1 MGVSGCWGRTR
12 ASVRPLACVPLW
24 YVRDVPYGLIF
35 ARFELTFALIPCIV
49 KGLTIPTRLASVQWM
64 MRRLP
69 VSYHTP
75 LSEEPTAPP
84 RERRRTSRG
93 GGCWRLMLLV
103 PLMLLLL
110 VGAILGT
117 AYYLFEQ
124 QFAGR
129 IYPNI
134 SVRGVPVGNLTAEE
148 AVDVLT
154 AHHADYL
161 AHPITI
167 TYDQLTWTPTA
178 AELGARLEL
187 EQAVQAAMQV
197 GRSHPEL
204 LDNLRTVAAVWQHGL
219 ELPLHLTIDQPTM
232 QAYFVAR
239 AAEVERPAVDA
250 QFALQNSVPVAVPAI
265 AGRQAL
271 LNETVYDTLVAMQQM
286 QPSTVTLR
294 TRELLPYLSDG
305 SVAEAQ
311 REVDRLLSE
320 PITLVGDY
328 GQTWTWGPER
338 IAQLLQVQRVHR
350 SDAIGDELV
359 IRMDY
364 SPLAGWLEEIAAT
377 SIYGGSLPR
386 VAWNGGS
393 LVITRPGA
401 PRWKVDTLAA
411 EAAIIAALEA
421 NERTIQLPYTQLPPA
436 INESN
441 IAELGITTLLAVG
454 RSDFTGSEAYRVT
467 NIIAGMRLL
476 DGVLIP
482 PGSEFS
488 FNQTVA
494 AITPENGFVEG
505 YVILNNRTQKEW
517 GGGICQDSTTVFRA
531 AFWAGLPFTERWGH
545 SFYINWYD
553 RYGFGPYGDGPG
565 MDATIFMGGPD
576 LRFVNDTGG
585 WLLMQT
591 SVDPSSGLAEVYL
604 YGRPNGRTVELIGP
618 TITDRK
624 PAPDQPVYIAN
635 PQLQPG
641 ERRQSDVARGGMTIN
656 FGRVIRTNGV
666 EIRRDNFSTTF
677 KPWPNIYEVHPAEV
691 PATNPFEIAG
701 GQ

>member
-1 MGVSGCWGRTR
+1 M
-12 ASVRPLACVPLW
+12 
-24 YVRDVPYGLIF
+24 
-35 ARFELTFALIPCIV
+35 
-49 KGLTIPTRLASVQWM
+49 
-64 MRRLP
+64 
-69 VSYHTP
+69 SYHTP
-75 LSEEPTAPP
+75 LDEATQAPLP
-84 RERRRTSRG
+84 PHEQRRRAKWS
-93 GGCWRLMLLV
+93 GGCWRLVLLV
-103 PLMLLLL
+103 PLVLILL
-110 VGAILGT
+110 VGATLGT

-134 SVRGVPVGNLTAEE
+134 SVRGVPVGNLTA
-148 AVDVLT
+148 ADATDALT

-219 ELPLHLTIDQPTM
+219 ELPLHLTVDQPTM
-232 QAYFVAR
+232 QAYVVAR
-239 AAEVERPAVDA
+239 AAEIERPAVDA

-271 LNETVYDTLVAMQQM
+271 LNDTVYETLVAMQQM
-286 QPSTVTLR
+286 QPATVTLR

-328 GQTWTWGPER
+328 GQTWTWSTER
-338 IAQLLQVQRVHR
+338 IAQLLQVQRVRR
-350 SDAIGDELV
+350 SDDTGDELV
-359 IRMDY
+359 ITQDY
-364 SPLAGWLEEIAAT
+364 GPIAGWLEEIATA

-386 VAWNGGS
+386 VAWNGGN
-393 LVITRPGA
+393 LVITQQGA

-411 EAAIIAALEA
+411 EALIVASLEA
-421 NERTIQLPYTQLPPA
+421 NERTIQLPYTQFPPA

-441 IAELGITTLLAVG
+441 LAELGITTLLSVG

-545 SFYINWYD
+545 SFYIDWYD
-553 RYGFGPYGDGPG
+553 RYGFGSYGDGPG

-591 SVDPSSGLAEVYL
+591 GVDTSSGLAEVYL
-604 YGRPNGRTVELIGP
+604 YGSPNGRTVELIGP
-618 TITDRK
+618 TIADRK
-624 PAPDQPVYIAN
+624 PAPNEPVYVAN
-635 PQLQPG
+635 TELAPG
-641 ERRQSDVARGGMTIN
+641 ERRQSDVARGGMTIS

-701 GQ
+701 GVE

>member
-1 MGVSGCWGRTR
+1 M
-12 ASVRPLACVPLW
+12 
-24 YVRDVPYGLIF
+24 
-35 ARFELTFALIPCIV
+35 
-49 KGLTIPTRLASVQWM
+49 
-64 MRRLP
+64 
-69 VSYHTP
+69 
-75 LSEEPTAPP
+75 
-84 RERRRTSRG
+84 
-93 GGCWRLMLLV
+93 
-103 PLMLLLL
+103 
-110 VGAILGT
+110 
-117 AYYLFEQ
+117 
-124 QFAGR
+124 
-129 IYPNI
+129 
-134 SVRGVPVGNLTAEE
+134 
-148 AVDVLT
+148 
-154 AHHADYL
+154 
-161 AHPITI
+161 
-167 TYDQLTWTPTA
+167 
-178 AELGARLEL
+178 
-187 EQAVQAAMQV
+187 
-197 GRSHPEL
+197 
-204 LDNLRTVAAVWQHGL
+204 
-219 ELPLHLTIDQPTM
+219 
-232 QAYFVAR
+232 
-239 AAEVERPAVDA
+239 
-250 QFALQNSVPVAVPAI
+250 
-265 AGRQAL
+265 
-271 LNETVYDTLVAMQQM
+271 
-286 QPSTVTLR
+286 TLR

-338 IAQLLQVQRVHR
+338 IAQLLQVQRVRR
-350 SDAIGDELV
+350 SDATGDELV

-364 SPLAGWLEEIAAT
+364 SPLAGWLEEIASM

-436 INESN
+436 INERN
-441 IAELGITTLLAVG
+441 LAELGITTLLAVG

-545 SFYINWYD
+545 SFYIDWYD

-604 YGRPNGRTVELIGP
+604 YGSPNGRTVELIGP
-618 TITDRK
+618 NITERK
-624 PAPDQPVYIAN
+624 PAPTQPVYVAN
-635 PQLQPG
+635 PQLALG
-641 ERRQSDVARGGMTIN
+641 ERRQSDVARGGMTIS
-656 FGRVIRTNGV
+656 FGRVVRTNGV